1 MQTCSLSWNT
11 LKKTYQTCM
20 TMWVNV
26 MCVQF
31 WYAHVYALIHM
42 CLMTMWKTRN
52 SLYALTVRPESF
64 RVRGPHPQHLTHCE
78 LSMTAMWNK
87 WDSLKIISSN
97 TMRFTYCEYANIPP
111 REVNDIDLHHCVS
124 EDRRVPPRHTLRNP
138 SRAITHAQASVCVR
152 KHLSRE
158 KPLLK
163 RYET

>member
-1 MQTCSLSWNT
+1 MNAMSRPTMQMCSLSWNT
-11 LKKTYQTCM
+11 LKRTYQTCM

-42 CLMTMWKTRN
+42 NLMTMWKTRN

-97 TMRFTYCEYANIPP
+97 TMRFTYCEYANTIVWKSEILTHTAP
-111 REVNDIDLHHCVS
+111 RPSTSRSLKH
-124 EDRRVPPRHTLRNP
+124 RNLK
-138 SRAITHAQASVCVR
+138 ITQATQIAQ
-152 KHLSRE
+152 KF
-158 KPLLK
+158 P
-163 RYET
+163 